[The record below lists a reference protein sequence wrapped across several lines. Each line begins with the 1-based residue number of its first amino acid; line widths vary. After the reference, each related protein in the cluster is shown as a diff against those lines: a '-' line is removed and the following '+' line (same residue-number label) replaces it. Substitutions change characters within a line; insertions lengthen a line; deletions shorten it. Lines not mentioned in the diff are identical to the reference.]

1 MYYKRIMMLDGPYVD
16 AAGQRWDVCAAF
28 RVRDAKG
35 VNVGYEEF
43 PSLEDA
49 LAAWGLQ
56 LVCAAYD
63 VCCPAAGG
71 V

>member
-35 VNVGYEEF
+35 VKVGYEEF

-49 LAAWGLQ
+49 LAAWGLF
-56 LVCAAYD
+56 LDEKRHVNLK
-63 VCCPAAGG
+63 
-71 V
+71 